1 MKKTKPN
8 PTTHNPVNL
17 PEARRAM
24 SALLP
29 HLPEPRVGEWL
40 TVRGLRLPDY
50 EALAA
55 PNALPILDQ
64 PGAFLQGLGPYPATG
79 LPMHWMDACEEQKR
93 RLIRSTQLLRLHGAC
108 LRAETEDAGIPDL
121 ADCDG
126 VVAGLLLLVARPC
139 LAALREAL
147 VCRAVTSPFGAYLA
161 THGMLIE
168 DEHARVLDAIAG
180 DPRIASALCRRDPVA
195 AGNLPKRLFRSR
207 DLWSA
212 AVQLNRSEAGLW
224 LRGVVAQATADPVAA
239 ITALTL
245 QPGAGDPASR
255 RWVAALVKSK
265 PLFAYEAA
273 RWSRWTWILPRWE
286 KLRDQLQD
294 RATSDLGCSW
304 YHWHRDVRREQ
315 YREALRNDGVE
326 ILWAAEL
333 IHATQDFGHA
343 LRRRCV
349 LRLNS
354 NPADLE
360 TKLALRWLNQRGRP
374 H

>member
-1 MKKTKPN
+1 MKKPKPN
-8 PTTHNPVNL
+8 PTTHNPINL
-17 PEARRAM
+17 PAARRAM

-55 PNALPILDQ
+55 SNALPILDQ
-64 PGAFLQGLGPYPATG
+64 PGALLEGLGPFPATG

-93 RLIRSTQLLRLHGAC
+93 RQIRSTQLLRLHAAC
-108 LRAETEDAGIPDL
+108 LRAETEDARIPDL
-121 ADCDG
+121 ADCDS

-139 LAALREAL
+139 QAQLREAL

-161 THGMLIE
+161 AHGMLIE

-180 DPRIASALCRRDPVA
+180 DPRTASALCRRDLIAV
-195 AGNLPKRLFRSR
+195 GNLPKRLFRSY

-212 AVQLNRSEAGLW
+212 AVQLNRAEAGLW
-224 LRGVVAQATADPVAA
+224 LRGVVAQAVADPVAA

-255 RWVAALVKSK
+255 RWVAVLVKSK
-265 PLFAYEAA
+265 PLFAYEAV

-286 KLRDQLQD
+286 NLRDQLQD
-294 RATSDLGCSW
+294 QATSDLGCSW
-304 YHWHRDVRREQ
+304 FHWYRDVRREQ
-315 YREALRNDGVE
+315 YHEAMRNEGVG

-333 IHATQDFGHA
+333 IHATKDFGHA

-360 TKLALRWLNQRGRP
+360 ARLGLRWLNQRGRP

>member
-64 PGAFLQGLGPYPATG
+64 PGALLQGLGPYPATG
-79 LPMHWMDACEEQKR
+79 LPRHWVDGVREHKQR
-93 RLIRSTQLLRLHGAC
+93 QIRSTQLLRLHGAC
-108 LRAETEDAGIPDL
+108 LRAETENAGIPDL

-147 VCRAVTSPFGAYLA
+147 VRRAVTSPFGAYLA

-168 DEHARVLDAIAG
+168 DEHTRVLDAIAE
-180 DPRIASALCRRDPVA
+180 DPRTASALCRRDPVA
-195 AGNLPKRLFRSR
+195 AGNLPKRLFRSH

-212 AVQLNRSEAGLW
+212 TVQLNRSEAGLW
-224 LRGVVAQATADPVAA
+224 LRGVVAQAVADPVAA

-245 QPGAGDPASR
+245 QPNASDPEAR
-255 RWVAALVKSK
+255 RWVAVLVKSK

-273 RWSRWTWILPRWE
+273 RWSRWTWKLPRWE
-286 KLRDQLQD
+286 KLRDQLQGQ
-294 RATSDLGCSW
+294 ATSDLGCSW
-304 YHWHRDVRREQ
+304 FHWYRDVRLEQ
-315 YREALRNDGVE
+315 YHEALRNEGVE
-326 ILWAAEL
+326 IL
-333 IHATQDFGHA
+333 
-343 LRRRCV
+343 
-349 LRLNS
+349 
-354 NPADLE
+354 
-360 TKLALRWLNQRGRP
+360 
-374 H
+374 

>member
-1 MKKTKPN
+1 M
-8 PTTHNPVNL
+8 
-17 PEARRAM
+17 
-24 SALLP
+24 
-29 HLPEPRVGEWL
+29 
-40 TVRGLRLPDY
+40 
-50 EALAA
+50 
-55 PNALPILDQ
+55 
-64 PGAFLQGLGPYPATG
+64 
-79 LPMHWMDACEEQKR
+79 
-93 RLIRSTQLLRLHGAC
+93 
-108 LRAETEDAGIPDL
+108 
-121 ADCDG
+121 
-126 VVAGLLLLVARPC
+126 
-139 LAALREAL
+139 
-147 VCRAVTSPFGAYLA
+147 
-161 THGMLIE
+161 
-168 DEHARVLDAIAG
+168 
-180 DPRIASALCRRDPVA
+180 ASALCRRDPVA
-195 AGNLPKRLFRSR
+195 AGNLPKRLFRSH

-245 QPGAGDPASR
+245 QPGASDPAAR
-255 RWVAALVKSK
+255 RWVAVLVKSK
-265 PLFAYEAA
+265 PRFGYEAA

-304 YHWHRDVRREQ
+304 FHWYRDVRREQ
-315 YREALRNDGVE
+315 YHEALRNEGVE

-333 IHATQDFGHA
+333 IHATEDFGHA

-360 TKLALRWLNQRGRP
+360 ARLGLRWLNQRGRP

>member
-1 MKKTKPN
+1 MKKPKPN
-8 PTTHNPVNL
+8 LTTHNLINL

-29 HLPEPRVGEWL
+29 HLPETRVGEWL

-64 PGAFLQGLGPYPATG
+64 PGALLEGLGPFPATG

-93 RLIRSTQLLRLHGAC
+93 RQIRSTQLLRLHAAC
-108 LRAETEDAGIPDL
+108 LRAETEDARIPDL
-121 ADCDG
+121 ADCDS

-139 LAALREAL
+139 QAQLREAL

-161 THGMLIE
+161 AHGMLIE
-168 DEHARVLDAIAG
+168 DEHARALDAIAG

-195 AGNLPKRLFRSR
+195 AGNLPKRLFRSY

-212 AVQLNRSEAGLW
+212 AVQLNRAEAGLW
-224 LRGVVAQATADPVAA
+224 LRGVVAQAVADPVAA

-245 QPGAGDPASR
+245 QPGAGDPAAR
-255 RWVAALVKSK
+255 RWVAVLVKSK
-265 PLFAYEAA
+265 PLFAYEAV

-286 KLRDQLQD
+286 NLRDQLQD

-304 YHWHRDVRREQ
+304 FHWYRDVRREQ
-315 YREALRNDGVE
+315 YHEALRNESVE

-333 IHATQDFGHA
+333 IHATKDFGHA

-360 TKLALRWLNQRGRP
+360 TKLALRWLNQRRRP
-374 H
+374 R

>member
-1 MKKTKPN
+1 MKKPKPN
-8 PTTHNPVNL
+8 PTTHNLINL

-29 HLPEPRVGEWL
+29 HLPETRVGEWL

-64 PGAFLQGLGPYPATG
+64 PGALLEGLGPFPATG

-93 RLIRSTQLLRLHGAC
+93 RQIRSTQLLRLHAAC
-108 LRAETEDAGIPDL
+108 LRAETEDARIPDL
-121 ADCDG
+121 ADCDS

-139 LAALREAL
+139 QAQLREAL

-161 THGMLIE
+161 AHGMLIE

-180 DPRIASALCRRDPVA
+180 DPRTASALCRGDLIAV
-195 AGNLPKRLFRSR
+195 GNLPKRLFRSY

-212 AVQLNRSEAGLW
+212 AVQLNRAEAGLW
-224 LRGVVAQATADPVAA
+224 LRGVVAQAVADPVAA

-245 QPGAGDPASR
+245 QPGAGDPAAR
-255 RWVAALVKSK
+255 RWVAVLVKSK
-265 PLFAYEAA
+265 PLFAYEAV

-286 KLRDQLQD
+286 NLRDQLQD
-294 RATSDLGCSW
+294 QATSDLGCSW
-304 YHWHRDVRREQ
+304 FHWYRDVQREQ
-315 YREALRNDGVE
+315 YREALRNEGVE
-326 ILWAAEL
+326 IRWAAEL
-333 IHATQDFGHA
+333 IHATKDFGHA

-360 TKLALRWLNQRGRP
+360 ARLGLRWLNQRVRP

>member
-1 MKKTKPN
+1 MKTTKPN
-8 PTTHNPVNL
+8 LTTHNPINL
-17 PEARRAM
+17 PAARRAM

-50 EALAA
+50 DALAA

-64 PGAFLQGLGPYPATG
+64 PGALLEGLGPFPATG

-93 RLIRSTQLLRLHGAC
+93 RQIRSTQLLRLHAAC
-108 LRAETEDAGIPDL
+108 LRAETEDARIPDL
-121 ADCDG
+121 ADCDS

-139 LAALREAL
+139 QAQLREAL

-161 THGMLIE
+161 AHGMLIE

-180 DPRIASALCRRDPVA
+180 DPRTASALCRRDLIAV
-195 AGNLPKRLFRSR
+195 GNLPKRLFRSY

-212 AVQLNRSEAGLW
+212 AVQLNRAEAGLW
-224 LRGVVAQATADPVAA
+224 LRGVVAQAVADPVAA

-255 RWVAALVKSK
+255 RWVAVLVKSK
-265 PLFAYEAA
+265 PLFAYEAV
-273 RWSRWTWILPRWE
+273 RWSRWTWILPRLE
-286 KLRDQLQD
+286 NLRDQLQD
-294 RATSDLGCSW
+294 QATSDLGCSW
-304 YHWHRDVRREQ
+304 LHWYRDVRREQ
-315 YREALRNDGVE
+315 YREALRNEGVE
-326 ILWAAEL
+326 ILWTAEL
-333 IHATQDFGHA
+333 IHATKDFGHA

-349 LRLNS
+349 LRRNS
-354 NPADLE
+354 NPTDVEAR
-360 TKLALRWLNQRGRP
+360 LALRWLNQRGRP